1 MGNKRREACQL
12 LDPLMLEVWVQTCL
26 SVAMTSSVPS
36 CWFHRE
42 RWGYKCGI
50 RWIMNF
56 FAIKESGAS
65 AFVALVSF
73 SDPGVGVPSS
83 LTNPRA
89 HAVG

>member
-1 MGNKRREACQL
+1 
-12 LDPLMLEVWVQTCL
+12 
-26 SVAMTSSVPS
+26 
-36 CWFHRE
+36 
-42 RWGYKCGI
+42 
-50 RWIMNF
+50 MNF